1 MAITDLTMPKMGES
15 IMEATILKWHKKV
28 GDHVKMD
35 ETVLDIATDKVDSE
49 IPSPVAGVITEI
61 LYPVNNVVP
70 VGSVIAKIETNV
82 ISQTAI
88 PQPTPIKLATIQP
101 EPLPVQHTTF
111 EPTPLTVMPSNTNFE
126 ENIPFQPST
135 STAYPTGNNRFFSP
149 LVLNIANSEGISLSE
164 LERIPG
170 TGADGRVSKK
180 DVIQYVADKRA
191 GKVGAFVP
199 AQAPAQVVVQQ
210 PPVQSYQQPPVQ
222 VYQEPVIVPTP
233 VQQVVMQ
240 KAADAPVYI
249 APQPIVEQPIIYPQ
263 PIVEPI
269 VYSQPIVE
277 PVIESQ
283 PSVESIVPQPIV
295 EPIAPPV
302 AEPVFVPQPIV
313 EPVYVP
319 EPIVESYQAPIIE
332 TVAPQPVFEPE
343 IVPAPIVEA
352 PVVEAPLPVVE
363 PVFIPAPVVEAP
375 LPIVEPVFVQQPIV
389 EAIPEPIATPEIEA
403 VEAPVYIAPV
413 VEEPKYVAPPVVEA
427 PKDLKPV
434 YMVPPTTPS
443 VPLVTLAEG
452 DSGKYTS
459 PTSAHPTGNVEI
471 IEMDRM
477 RKIISKH
484 MVDSVHTS
492 AHVTS
497 FAEADVTNMV
507 FWRERV
513 KNDFEKREG
522 TKITFTPMFID
533 CLVKVLKRYP
543 ILNASVEGDK
553 IIIKK
558 DLNIGMATALPT
570 GNLIVPV
577 IKGADQLNI
586 VGLSSAVNKLA
597 NDARS
602 NQLKPE
608 DVSGGTFT
616 LTNVGTFGTLM
627 GTPIINQPQVAIL
640 AVGAIKKRPVV
651 IESPNN
657 DTIGI
662 RHMMYLSLSYDHR
675 IIDGSVGASFLNDVV
690 KEFESWDLN
699 RTWYHYL

>member
-1 MAITDLTMPKMGES
+1 MATTDLTMPKMGES

-49 IPSPVAGVITEI
+49 IPSPVEGTIAEI
-61 LYPVNNVVP
+61 LFAVNDVVP

-82 ISQTAI
+82 ANYSTT
-88 PQPTPIKLATIQP
+88 PQPIPPQPKPVQP
-101 EPLPVQHTTF
+101 EPIVQYQPTF
-111 EPTPLTVMPSNTNFE
+111 EPIQKTVMPSFSDYE
-126 ENIPFQPST
+126 ESIPFQPS
-135 STAYPTGNNRFFSP
+135 SATAPTGNNRFFSP

-180 DVIQYVADKRA
+180 DVIQYIADKRA

-199 AQAPAQVVVQQ
+199 APAPAQLYVQQ
-210 PPVQSYQQPPVQ
+210 PPVQEYQPPYQQPPVQ
-222 VYQEPVIVPTP
+222 VHQEPVVIPSP
-233 VQQVVMQ
+233 VQQTVMQ

-249 APQPIVEQPIIYPQ
+249 TPQPIVEQPLVYPQSIVEPIAYHQ

-269 VYSQPIVE
+269 VESVNSPQPIA
-277 PVIESQ
+277 ES
-283 PSVESIVPQPIV
+283 SVPQPI
-295 EPIAPPV
+295 I
-302 AEPVFVPQPIV
+302 
-313 EPVYVP
+313 
-319 EPIVESYQAPIIE
+319 ES
-332 TVAPQPVFEPE
+332 APQPVVEP
-343 IVPAPIVEA
+343 VTAPEPIIEA
-352 PVVEAPLPVVE
+352 PQSTVEEVHQPAIEPVTQQVVESVPVVSQPVAERVAAAVPLPVVE
-363 PVFIPAPVVEAP
+363 PVAPVEVKANGVVAPAPV
-375 LPIVEPVFVQQPIV
+375 Q
-389 EAIPEPIATPEIEA
+389 EI
-403 VEAPVYIAPV
+403 
-413 VEEPKYVAPPVVEA
+413 KQVAPPVVEEA
-427 PKDLKPV
+427 PKALKPV
-434 YMVPPTTPS
+434 YMVPPTTTS

-477 RKIISKH
+477 RKLIAKH
-484 MVDSVHTS
+484 MVESVQTS
-492 AHVTS
+492 PHVTS

-507 FWRERV
+507 LWRERV
-513 KNDFEKREG
+513 KQDFEKREG

-543 ILNASVEGDK
+543 ILNASVDGDK

-586 VGLSSAVNKLA
+586 VGLSAAVNKLA
-597 NDARS
+597 TDARN

-616 LTNVGTFGTLM
+616 FTNVGTFGTLM

-640 AVGAIKKRPVV
+640 AAGSIKKRPVV

-675 IIDGSVGASFLNDVV
+675 IIDGSVGASFLSDVV
-690 KEFESWDLN
+690 KEFEAWDLN